1 MKTARELLRGAL
13 VLGAI
18 ALATA
23 WAFPAG
29 SQTTLLNVSYAKLH
43 I

>member
-13 VLGAI
+13 VLGVV

-29 SQTTLLNVSYAKLH
+29 SQTTLLNVRYAKLH